1 MKRLIAVANII
12 RRYPS
17 VAGSLLIILTLVGIS
32 LYAMVTI
39 PLSEAIYLWRGA
51 DQVWSDTPRN
61 AQPAWT
67 NLFRTT
73 KLPETFVVRMDDV
86 EGTDEQLG
94 ESMWRETTLLTFDYP
109 YAAFPRELNVFF
121 DVEFE
126 TREPQVTITWISFDG
141 SERRLFRGNVRDGQR
156 YPISQDTDLTRD
168 LGTFPHVG
176 LFADPATIG
185 NDDVEPTVVRGEYAL
200 RIEAL
205 TFEEGSSVSG
215 RLVVYGDVYGIA
227 GTDHLRRDL
236 AVGLLWGTPIAL
248 LFGLAATIGTMVLT
262 FIIAA
267 FATWY
272 GGWIDALVQRITEVN
287 LMLPFLP
294 ILIMVG
300 TFYSRSLWLML
311 AVIIILNIFSAGIK
325 SYRAMFMQ
333 AKSLPYIEAAR
344 AYGASNS
351 RIIFRYLIP
360 KIVPVLIPN
369 FVIGIPEFVFLEA
382 SLSVLGLGDPTL
394 PTWGKI
400 LNNAYQGGAL
410 YRGYYYWVLEP
421 AILLMITGLS
431 FSMLGFALDR
441 IFNPRLRG
449 I

>member
-1 MKRLIAVANII
+1 MRALSKIASVI
-12 RRYPS
+12 RRYPTA
-17 VAGSLLIILTLVGIS
+17 AGSAFIVLALIGIS
-32 LYAMVTI
+32 TYAMIAI
-39 PLSEAIYLWRGA
+39 PLSEAVLLWRGA
-51 DQVWSDTPRN
+51 NQVWSDTPRY

-67 NLFRTT
+67 NIFRSE
-73 KLPETFVVRMDDV
+73 KLPETFVVRMDDA
-86 EGTDEQLG
+86 EGTTEQTG
-94 ESMWRETTLLTFDYP
+94 EAMWRETTVLEFDYTHSK
-109 YAAFPRELNVFF
+109 FPSELNFFF
-121 DVEFE
+121 DAEFD
-126 TREPQVTITWISFDG
+126 TREPQVTATWITPDG
-141 SERRLFRGNVRDGQR
+141 AERRLFRGSVRSGQR
-156 YPISQDTDLTRD
+156 LAISQDDKLARD
-168 LGTFPHVG
+168 FGVFAQVG
-176 LFADPATIG
+176 LFADPATLG
-185 NDDVEPTVVRGEYAL
+185 EDDDPEVLAGRYAL
-200 RIEAL
+200 RIEAV
-205 TFEEGSSVSG
+205 TFEEESSVGG

-248 LFGLAATIGTMVLT
+248 VFGLAATIGTILLT
-262 FIIAA
+262 FVIAA
-267 FATWY
+267 FGAWY
-272 GGWIDALVQRITEVN
+272 GGWFDAAIQRITEVN

-311 AVIIILNIFSAGIK
+311 AVVIALEIFSAGIK

-333 AKSLPYIEAAR
+333 VENAAYIEAAR
-344 AYGASNS
+344 AYGASNT
-351 RIIFRYLIP
+351 RIVFRYLIP
-360 KIVPVLIPN
+360 KIVPVLIPA
-369 FVIGIPEFVFLEA
+369 FVLGIPEFVFLEA

-400 LNNAYQGGAL
+400 LSNAYQGGAL

-421 AILLMITGLS
+421 AVMLIITGMS